1 MGEYILKDIEKK
13 EKGGKTM
20 DCFIINNITENDVRR
35 NKLRILVKNKP
46 YFPIPDDGN
55 SQTYDIKV
63 KVGSTIY
70 DRQYRYIR
78 NKSGR
83 LNLRVEL
90 YREILQIEPGD
101 ILVVVVLEE
110 NILYQIINLSKL
122 I

>member
-1 MGEYILKDIEKK
+1 MDIKHDEGE
-13 EKGGKTM
+13 KTM
-20 DCFIINNITENDVRR
+20 DCFIINNITEQDASSCL
-35 NKLRILVKNKP
+35 LRILVPNKP
-46 YFPIPDDGN
+46 YFPVPDNGN
-55 SQTYDIKV
+55 PYTYDIKI
-63 KVGSTIY
+63 KVGSEIY
-70 DRQYRYIR
+70 DRQYTYIR